1 MDKKVLVVYYS
12 QSGQLQEIVTQF
24 AKPFQAAGVQ
34 VDLVRYTPKQD
45 FPFPWTSDLFFD
57 AMPESVDA
65 VPLLLN
71 EIHFPEQSYDLVV
84 LAYQPWFLSPSIPTT
99 SLLVLPEF
107 LKRIKGTPV
116 VTLIGSRNMWL
127 NAQDK
132 VRQSLKDAGAVLQ
145 GNIALFDRNN
155 NNVSAVTILYWM
167 LTGKKDRYLGVF
179 PKPGVSEVDIVK
191 TSLYGEVVLK
201 HMLANDLETL
211 QKDLVEKK
219 AVEVD
224 SDLMFIEQRAG
235 KLFKIWSAI
244 IKKRK
249 NRAAWLIVFK
259 YYLLIALFVVAP
271 IVLLVNKLLFRPFLG
286 GAIRR
291 KKEHYLG
298 LI

>member
-34 VDLVRYTPKQD
+34 IDLVRYAPQQD

-57 AMPESVDA
+57 AMPESVDG
-65 VPLLLN
+65 VPVAL
-71 EIHFPEQSYDLVV
+71 HDVRFPEQSYDLVV
-84 LAYQPWFLSPSIPTT
+84 IAYQPWFLSPSIPTT
-99 SLLVLPEF
+99 SLFAQPEF
-107 LKRIKGTPV
+107 LKRIKNTPV

-132 VRQSLKDAGAVLQ
+132 VRKLLKEAGAIMQ

-155 NNVSAVTILYWM
+155 NSISAVTILYWM

-179 PKPGVSEVDIVK
+179 PKPGVSEMDILK
-191 TSLYGEVVLK
+191 TAIYGEVVLN
-201 HMLANDLETL
+201 HMLANDLDTL
-211 QKDLVEKK
+211 QKDLVAKK

-235 KLFKIWSAI
+235 RLFKIWSSI

-271 IVLLVNKLLFRPFLG
+271 IVLLVNKLLFRPFVG
-286 GAIRR
+286 RAISR